1 MFAVLT
7 LLFVLS
13 HNQTQGGS
21 QNMVDWM
28 YPRIGHRIR
37 ELRESHGFTQS
48 QLAGQVDLT
57 RTSIV
62 NIEQGRQKVMIHT
75 LYQLA
80 AVFNVQVAELL
91 PAFDESSPL
100 AQVKA
105 GTLQEDEL
113 AFFERTVGQ
122 RLQRKENS

>member
-1 MFAVLT
+1 M
-7 LLFVLS
+7 
-13 HNQTQGGS
+13 
-21 QNMVDWM
+21 DWM

-37 ELRESHGFTQS
+37 ELRESHGLTQG
-48 QLAGQVDLT
+48 QLAEQVNLT

-80 AVFNVQVAELL
+80 MVFNVPVADLL

-100 AQVKA
+100 VQVKT
-105 GTLQEDEL
+105 GVLQKDEL

-122 RLQRKENS
+122 RLQRRENT